1 MGGRGLV
8 SRILLLAGAAG
19 LALAAV
25 LPWVTIKGLGLE
37 LGPIGAE
44 VSPGAR
50 TVNGTDTSLWPV
62 VLGVGA
68 IVVVLAPPEHRAQG
82 PARRSASSRSPAAA
96 RCCTT
101 SRTSSRSSPA
111 TSSQIEKLLTSA
123 LVSSSVGPGAPL
135 LIAGGIA
142 IVTGALLAR

>member
-1 MGGRGLV
+1 MTFL

-44 VSPGAR
+44 VAPGAR

-62 VLGVGA
+62 VLGIGA
-68 IVVVLAPPEHRAQG
+68 VVVVLALLNV
-82 PARRSASSRSPAAA
+82 ARKALLVFGLVAIAGGGALLYYLSNVIEIEADGA
-96 RCCTT
+96 
-101 SRTSSRSSPA
+101 
-111 TSSQIEKLLTSA
+111 SQIEKLLTNA

-142 IVTGALLAR
+142 IVAGAILAR

>member
-1 MGGRGLV
+1 MAFV

-25 LPWVTIKGLGLE
+25 LPWVTIEGLGLE

-44 VSPGAR
+44 VAPGSR

-62 VLGVGA
+62 VLGIGA
-68 IVVVLAPPEHRAQG
+68 VVAVLALLNL
-82 PARRSASSRSPAAA
+82 ARKVLLAVGLLAIAGGGALLYYLSNVIEIESSGGSA
-96 RCCTT
+96 
-101 SRTSSRSSPA
+101 
-111 TSSQIEKLLTSA
+111 IEKA
-123 LVSSSVGPGAPL
+123 LSQALISSSVGPGAPL

-142 IVTGALLAR
+142 IVAGALLAR

>member
-1 MGGRGLV
+1 MALV

-25 LPWVTIKGLGLE
+25 LPWVTIEGLGLD

-44 VSPGAR
+44 VAPGAR

-62 VLGVGA
+62 VLGIGA
-68 IVVVLAPPEHRAQG
+68 VVAALAVLNL
-82 PARRSASSRSPAAA
+82 ARKALLVIGLVVIAAGA
-96 RCCTT
+96 ALLYYL
-101 SRTSSRSSPA
+101 SNVIEIESGDG
-111 TSSQIEKLLTSA
+111 SQIEQLLTQA

-135 LIAGGIA
+135 LIGGGIA
-142 IVTGALLAR
+142 IVAGALLAR

>member
-1 MGGRGLV
+1 MALV

-19 LALAAV
+19 LALAAI

-50 TVNGTDTSLWPV
+50 TVDGTDTSLWPV

-68 IVVVLAPPEHRAQG
+68 VVVVLG
-82 PARRSASSRSPAAA
+82 LLNVARKVLLVLGLVAIAGGGALLYYLSNVVEIESGD
-96 RCCTT
+96 
-101 SRTSSRSSPA
+101 
-111 TSSQIEKLLTSA
+111 SSQIEQLLTSA

-135 LIAGGIA
+135 LIAGGLA
-142 IVTGALLAR
+142 IVVGALLAR

>member
-1 MGGRGLV
+1 MALV
-8 SRILLLAGAAG
+8 SRILLLGGAAG

-44 VSPGAR
+44 VAPGAR

-62 VLGVGA
+62 VLGIGA
-68 IVVVLAPPEHRAQG
+68 IVAVLALLNL
-82 PARRSASSRSPAAA
+82 ARKLLLAVGLIAIAGGGALLYYLSNVIDIE
-96 RCCTT
+96 TGG
-101 SRTSSRSSPA
+101 
-111 TSSQIEKLLTSA
+111 SSQIEKALTEA
-123 LVSSSVGPGAPL
+123 LISSSVGPGAPL

-142 IVTGALLAR
+142 IVAGAVLAP